1 MERWGWLSPGG
12 FLGLQNRWRVAARA
26 AVGSTPIHPRLNQS
40 SNMTNT
46 INQTQLLSI
55 ISSYFEIESTQFS
68 DADDSFKLRCIG
80 RLIDQDTEKLFD
92 NLSMALE
99 KHHYFAAIRPY
110 NGQHE
115 LLVFPEIPKKKGP
128 KPILHI
134 FMFSLT
140 LLSVLLTGG
149 LYGYQSSLPEGIVQ
163 ALWALV
169 RSGWPFALSLLAIL
183 GAHEF
188 GHYFAGKKHGVN
200 VTLPLFIPFPFSTF
214 GTMGAFISM
223 RSIPR
228 NKKQLFDLSVTGPIC
243 GLIVS
248 IVVLFIGMR
257 LSELS
262 TLPLSADS
270 TAGLQMEGN
279 SILYLL
285 IKYISF
291 GRVLPQPPGLEG
303 LPLLIFWARFF
314 FTGMPFPWGAQD
326 VMLHPVAWA
335 GWAGLFVT
343 TINLIP
349 VGQLDGG
356 HIFQSVFG
364 LKAMQLIYPI
374 VIGLLVTFGFF
385 WAGWWTWAAILFFFG
400 RRQAEPLDQISKLDK
415 NRRILGAVMIII
427 FLITFIPVPITIAGI

>member
-1 MERWGWLSPGG
+1 MS
-12 FLGLQNRWRVAARA
+12 
-26 AVGSTPIHPRLNQS
+26 
-40 SNMTNT
+40 NT
-46 INQTQLLSI
+46 INQTKLISI
-55 ISSYFEIESTQFS
+55 IASFFVIESTQQAGTEDGYRF
-68 DADDSFKLRCIG
+68 RCVG
-80 RLIDQDTEKLFD
+80 QLIDQDTEKGFD
-92 NLSMALE
+92 DLSSALE
-99 KHHYFAAIRPY
+99 KHQYFAAIRPF
-110 NGQHE
+110 NGMHE
-115 LLVFPEIPKKKGP
+115 LLIFPEIPRRKSP
-128 KPILHI
+128 KPLLHI
-134 FMFSLT
+134 FMFGLT

-149 LYGYQSSLPEGIVQ
+149 LYAQQSSLPENIGL
-163 ALWALV
+163 ALWTLV

-223 RSIPR
+223 RSFPR

-248 IVVLFIGMR
+248 IIVLFIGMR

-262 TLPLSADS
+262 TIPLSGESAV
-270 TAGLQMEGN
+270 GMQMEGN

-291 GRVLPQPPGLEG
+291 GRLLPQPPGLEG

-349 VGQLDGG
+349 AGQLDGG

-364 LKAMQLIYPI
+364 VKAMQVIYPI
-374 VIGLLVTFGFF
+374 VLALLVTFGFF

-415 NRRILGAVMIII
+415 NRRLLGAMMIII
-427 FLITFIPVPITIAGI
+427 FIITFIPVPITIAGF